1 MTSQM
6 ITFEADLYRPD
17 APGSWTYL
25 TMPCDVEALY
35 GSKSRIPVKG
45 MIDGQPFRSSLIPQG
60 GGTFILVVNKE
71 IRNQVGKHAGDSVT
85 VIMEPDSGMRTIEI
99 PEDLYDALAILPQVQ
114 DIFEGFSYSHQKE
127 YVDWITSAK
136 KAETRSA
143 RIEKALVM
151 IADKK
156 KLK

>member
-25 TMPCDVEALY
+25 TVPCDVEALL
-35 GSKSRIPVKG
+35 GSKSRIPIKG
-45 MIDGQPFRSSLIPQG
+45 TIDGLPFRSSLMPQG
-60 GGTFILVVNKE
+60 SGTFILVVNKE
-71 IRNQVGKHAGDSVT
+71 IRDQVGKHAGDSVT
-85 VIMEPDSGMRTIEI
+85 VVMEPDSGVRTVVI
-99 PEDLYDALAILPQVQ
+99 PEDLYDALAIHPQVK

-136 KAETRSA
+136 KTETRST